1 MTAYFQPLINQLSN
15 RASEA
20 TLSILGIS
28 DPALRQF
35 LSAQFNQPLGGEGS
49 NNFLA
54 DPVFEAIFEWETN
67 INGRT
72 MDALASSLLERQLIE
87 AMDSPPN
94 EYKDYA
100 FRKHWKPYEHQY
112 RAWSTLTNDSK
123 KQSIVITSGTG
134 SGKTE
139 CFMVPV
145 LNHLVRQYQQ
155 QNQPLIGVQAL
166 FIYPLNA
173 LINSQRDRLRAW
185 THDFGNN
192 LRFCLYNG
200 NTPETVKA
208 FTQAQTPNEILSR
221 ELLRK
226 EPPPLL
232 VTNATMLEYM
242 LVRQNDA
249 PILEKSQGKLR
260 WIVLDEAHT
269 YLGSQA
275 AELSL
280 LLRRVMHSFGV
291 KADEVRFVAT
301 SATIGNK
308 GDEVLRDYLANLA
321 GIAPDKVTVIGG
333 QRKMPDIG
341 KRKGE
346 YNRTTPIAT
355 LQAIADDKQ
364 RYRALKDHPI
374 SRDLRDKLTQNGSKP
389 QKLTDLSEA
398 IFGDSD
404 QLEQTLAW
412 LDLCSG
418 TALPEEDNIPKRPF
432 LPLRAHLFHQVI
444 NGLWCCVD
452 PDCRCKGGTALAD
465 AWPFGYIYSQQR
477 DRCDCGAPI
486 YELVFCNDCNSPHL
500 QAQKIDKT
508 GQLLQI
514 AREAIDE
521 FSLHIEAEEDN
532 ENDGG
537 QEFEKTDIIA
547 IERVYLAAKA
557 TQGLTA
563 PLTLSK
569 QTKLLNGV
577 DGIPLSIHQAIKSGD
592 GKTTDNNSK
601 ESCGYCGFTPDRGR
615 NNSVFRRCLLG
626 APFYVSNTVPT
637 LLEFCQDGKNPLET
651 PGRGRRLITFTDS
664 RQGTAR
670 LAVKIQQDSERNR
683 LRGLVYEAVTRQA
696 SGAEADDAKR
706 LGLEQKR
713 NEYLEKARKYQSVD
727 AGIADDCKKIAE
739 EAQQAIDNLNTVQP
753 VTWQEMVETVKTNDD
768 IKRPML
774 NYYRDLNPLLFDENT
789 GENTLARL
797 LLIREFYY
805 RPKRQNSLETLGLV
819 SVQYPNLSKIEKTP
833 AEWQKFK
840 LSIQDWRDFLKIS
853 LDFYLRANFIDVDTH
868 WLKWIGVTFYPRKIL
883 PPESQEKGSRWPLV
897 QKSRNHRLIRLLA
910 YALNLNPERKV
921 DEDIIN
927 QIMKAAWKA
936 LTQDSQILTSA
947 SGALSYQLK
956 PEQMA
961 FAPVQSAWICPVTQR
976 LLDTT
981 FKGITP
987 YLPIEPEPEKAMCKQ
1002 VTIPVL
1008 PFRHG
1013 FLSEQERLDY
1023 VRTWIADNA
1032 EIAELRKQNLWTDL
1046 SDRVLEGGVF
1056 FRTAE
1061 HSAQQPTSRLQQF
1074 EKLFKEEKLN
1084 VLSCST
1090 TMEMG
1095 VDIGG
1100 ISAVAMN
1107 NVPPHPANYLQRAGR
1122 AGRRQESR
1130 ALAFTLCKD
1139 NPHERAVFNK
1149 PLWPFVT
1156 QIKSPYI
1163 TLNSRKIVQRHV
1175 NSLLLA
1181 YFLNEK
1187 LAMTQQQNT
1196 KLNCGWF
1203 FCQDDEGNSPVQRF
1217 VAWLEECEIKPPE
1230 KLSQGLQAL
1239 VAKTLLAG
1247 SSHANLLQHSAS
1259 TLCEI
1264 RDKWLLEYEPLLA
1277 EFNALTAKIDD
1288 KNPYRKRVEQDLARL
1303 RGEYLLSELAAR
1315 GFLPGYG
1322 FPTGLAYFDP
1332 YSIHDY
1338 QRKAHK
1344 QDEGREDNLRR
1355 IRDKPTRDLS
1365 IAIREYAP
1373 GNDLVLNGLVYRSA
1387 GLALSWHQPE
1397 SGNNETQ
1404 KLMAAWRCDHCGAV
1418 DHALSSPAVNICLE
1432 CGHTL
1437 NPEHKHEF
1445 IEPAGFAVD
1454 FYSSP
1459 STDISLQHYVPFKEP
1474 WVTAKSDLKLL
1485 PNPQL
1490 GAFRTNNRGSIF
1502 YHSAGEY
1509 GHGYALCWHCG
1520 RADSMLADDKRPEV
1534 FSRPHNKLRGK
1545 PEGETDARCSG
1556 SDNNGY
1562 AIKEKLY
1569 LGYVYHTDVFELY
1582 LKHPQEQAFL
1592 NYANDDSKKIA
1603 WTLAVVLRQALAD
1616 SLGINA
1622 DELGYTVKP
1631 TKLPN
1636 CPYPVATISLY
1647 DTASGGAGFASSAH
1661 RDFAGLFNKAKD
1673 YLHCTCPSV
1682 CQNCLLGFDT
1692 RFHID
1697 QLDRHLALNFLT
1709 DDFIRALALP
1719 DELKLLG
1726 ANCRWTPESLFTEI
1740 RLAAD
1745 QGASELR
1752 LLLHGDAT
1760 AWEILA
1766 GLGGPLYRWK
1776 GLYADITLL
1785 INTVQGRQLTDI
1797 AKEDLWVLH
1806 RLGIK
1811 TAVLAERPGLDN
1823 IAAVLAQALSPQRTI
1838 TLACSK
1844 ATTMI
1849 PDENWLNDGE
1859 NLLIVAHDYP
1869 PVPASRYLDSAQLK
1883 PQTGPGDVEIEIL
1896 SECNGRLADFGRK
1909 FWEFISAQHQPLRQH
1924 LNCGEPLSRISYSD
1938 RYLYSPWTLLLIG
1951 ELIEGLRQTL
1961 QSSWHKPEI
1970 YIHTAPKRTDS
1981 LYQKKGLFTDWLD
1994 DGLRL
1999 VVMEAYFT
2007 NMDENCTADAS
2018 EHTAH
2023 GRFLKLHWQSGTTTT
2038 LRFDQGVSYW
2048 ACANTPYF
2056 DNTVSANEQAKT
2068 LLMAIPSLT
2077 VKNHKDFPT
2086 QVFVRER

>member
-1 MTAYFQPLINQLSN
+1 MTAYFQLLIHQLSS

-28 DPALRQF
+28 DPALREF
-35 LSAQFNQPLGGEGS
+35 LSAQFNQPHGSKDS

-54 DPVFEAIFEWETN
+54 DPVFEAIFEWESNT
-67 INGRT
+67 NGRT
-72 MDALASSLLERQLIE
+72 MDYLATSMLERRLVD

-94 EYKDYA
+94 ELKDYA
-100 FRKHWKPYEHQY
+100 FRKHWKPHEHQY

-145 LNHLVRQYQQ
+145 LNDLVRQYQQ
-155 QNQPLIGVQAL
+155 QQRPLVGVQAL
-166 FIYPLNA
+166 FLYPLNA

-249 PILEKSQGKLR
+249 PILEKSQGTLR
-260 WIVLDEAHT
+260 WIVLDEAHS

-291 KADEVRFVAT
+291 NANDVRFVAT
-301 SATIGNK
+301 SATIGDSGK
-308 GDEVLRDYLANLA
+308 DTLKHYLASLA
-321 GIAPDKVTVIGG
+321 GISPDKVTVIGG
-333 QRKMPDIG
+333 KRNVPPMD
-341 KRKGE
+341 KRKGV
-346 YNRTTPIAT
+346 YKRSTPIAT
-355 LQAIADDKQ
+355 LQAIDDNKQ

-389 QKLTDLSEA
+389 QKLTELSNA
-398 IFGDSD
+398 LFGDSD
-404 QLEQTLAW
+404 KLEQTLAW

-418 TALPEEDNIPKRPF
+418 TALPKEGDTPERPF

-452 PDCRCKGGTALAD
+452 PDCRCKSGTALAA
-465 AWPFGYIYSQQR
+465 AWPFGYVYSQQR
-477 DRCDCGAPI
+477 EFCDCGAPI

-500 QAQKIDKT
+500 QAQQT
-508 GQLLQI
+508 QNGTLVQI

-521 FSLHIEAEEDN
+521 FSLHIEAEEGD

-537 QEFEKTDIIA
+537 QEFDETVTA
-547 IERVYLAAKA
+547 STRVYLAAKPHGEF
-557 TQGLTA
+557 TYNM
-563 PLTLSK
+563 TLSRGK
-569 QTKLLNGV
+569 RELGV
-577 DGIPLSIHQAIKSGD
+577 TENAI
-592 GKTTDNNSK
+592 TVHFADNSEIEK
-601 ESCGYCGFTPDRGR
+601 CGYCGFTPSREHKK
-615 NNSVFRRCLLG
+615 VFRRCLLG

-637 LLEFCQDGKNPLET
+637 LLEFCQDGKKPLES

-683 LRGLVYEAVTRQA
+683 LRGLVYEMVAKQA
-696 SGAEADDAKR
+696 AEAGADNAKR
-706 LGLEQKR
+706 LELEKKR
-713 NEYLEKARKYQSVD
+713 DEYLEKAKKYQSVD
-727 AGIADDCKKIAE
+727 AGIAEDCRKISE
-739 EAQQAIDNLNTVQP
+739 ETQQAIDNLNTVQP
-753 VTWQEMVETVKTNDD
+753 ITWQEMVEAVKKTDD
-768 IKRPML
+768 IKHPML
-774 NYYRDLNPLLFDENT
+774 NYYRNLNPQIFDENT

-797 LLIREFYY
+797 LLIREFYH

-819 SVQYPNLSKIEKTP
+819 SVQYPNLSKVEKTP
-833 AEWQKFK
+833 AEWQKFN
-840 LSIQDWRDFLKIS
+840 LSVQDWRDFLKIS
-853 LDFYLRANFIDVDTH
+853 LDFYLRASFIDVDNN
-868 WLKWIGVTFYPRKIL
+868 WLKWIGVTFYPRKIM
-883 PPESQEKGSRWPLV
+883 PPKSEGGSKWPLV
-897 QKSRNHRLIRLLA
+897 QKGRNHRLIRLLA
-910 YALNLNPERKV
+910 YALNLNLERKV
-921 DEDIIN
+921 DEIN
-927 QIMKAAWKA
+927 QIMEAAWKA
-936 LTQDSQILTSA
+936 LTQDSQILTS
-947 SGALSYQLK
+947 SPGALSYQLK

-961 FAPVQSAWICPVTQR
+961 FAPVQTAWICPVTQR

-981 FKGITP
+981 FKSITP
-987 YLPIEPEPEKAMCKQ
+987 YLPTNKPEPEKALCKQ

-1013 FLSEQERLDY
+1013 FLSEQERLDD
-1023 VRTWIADNA
+1023 VRTWIANNP

-1046 SDRVLEGGVF
+1046 SDRILEGGVF

-1061 HSAQQPTSRLQQF
+1061 HSAQQPASRLQQF

-1149 PLWPFVT
+1149 PLWPFET
-1156 QIKSPYI
+1156 QIKSPTI
-1163 TLNSRKIVQRHV
+1163 TLNSRKIVQRHI
-1175 NSLLLA
+1175 NALLLGV
-1181 YFLNEK
+1181 FLK
-1187 LAMTQQQNT
+1187 QVLPITQEQTTRLQ
-1196 KLNCGWF
+1196 CGWF
-1203 FCQDDEGNSPVQRF
+1203 FISSEDNHSPAQRLLDWLAECQARM
-1217 VAWLEECEIKPPE
+1217 PE
-1230 KLSQGLQAL
+1230 LLAQGLKA
-1239 VAKTLLAG
+1239 VTVKTTLETNNLAG
-1247 SSHANLLQHSAS
+1247 LLQPATE
-1259 TLCEI
+1259 TLTGI
-1264 RDKWLLEYEPLLA
+1264 REKWLLEYEPLMR
-1277 EFNALTAKIDD
+1277 EFDGLAKIDD
-1288 KNPYRKRVEQDLARL
+1288 KNPYRKRVERDLARL
-1303 RGEYLLSELAAR
+1303 KGEYLLSELAAR

-1338 QRKAHK
+1338 QRKTQK
-1344 QDEGREDNLRR
+1344 QDKTEGREDNLRR
-1355 IRDKPTRDLS
+1355 LRDKPTRDLS

-1387 GLALSWHQPE
+1387 GLALSWHLPD
-1397 SGNNETQ
+1397 SGSNETQ
-1404 KLMAAWRCDHCGAV
+1404 KLMSAWRCDHCGAV
-1418 DHALSSPAVNICLE
+1418 DHDISSLAGSVCRE
-1432 CGHTL
+1432 CGHSL

-1459 STDISLQHYVPFKEP
+1459 STDISNQHYVPFKEP
-1474 WVTAKSDLKLL
+1474 WVTAKSELKLL
-1485 PNPQL
+1485 PNPSL
-1490 GAFRTNNRGSIF
+1490 GAFRVNNRGSIF
-1502 YHSAGEY
+1502 YHSAGEH
-1509 GHGYALCWHCG
+1509 GHGYALCLHCG

-1545 PEGETDARCSG
+1545 PDGETDALCSG
-1556 SDNNGY
+1556 NDNEF
-1562 AIKEKLY
+1562 AIKDKLY

-1582 LKHPQEQAFL
+1582 LKHPQEQAYL
-1592 NYANDDSKKIA
+1592 NLTDDTSKKIA

-1631 TKLPN
+1631 TKLHH
-1636 CPYPVATISLY
+1636 CPYPVATIALY

-1661 RDFAGLFNKAKD
+1661 RDFPGLFQAAKK
-1673 YLHCTCPSV
+1673 YLDCACPSV

-1697 QLDRHLALNFLT
+1697 QLDRHLALAFLN

-1719 DELKLLG
+1719 DDLKLLG
-1726 ANCRWTPESLFTEI
+1726 ANSRWTPETLFTEI

-1760 AWEILA
+1760 AREILS
-1766 GLGGPLYRWK
+1766 GLGEQLYRWK
-1776 GLYADITLL
+1776 GIYTDVTLL
-1785 INTVQGRQLTDI
+1785 INTAQEQQLTDI
-1797 AKEDLWVLH
+1797 AKEDLWVLQ

-1811 TAVLAERPGLDN
+1811 TAVLADRHKLDN
-1823 IAAVLAQALSPQRTI
+1823 LGSVLAQALSSQGAR

-1844 ATTMI
+1844 TTTII

-1859 NLLIVAHDYP
+1859 NVLIVANDYP
-1869 PVPASRYLDSAQLK
+1869 PVPISRYLDSDQLK

-1896 SECNGRLADFGRK
+1896 AECNGNLADFGVK
-1909 FWEFISAQHQPLRQH
+1909 FWQIISTHHQALRQH
-1924 LNCGEPLSRISYSD
+1924 LNCGECLSQVSYSD
-1938 RYLYSPWTLLLIG
+1938 RYLYSPWTLLLIA
-1951 ELIEGLRQTL
+1951 ELIGGLRQAL
-1961 QSSWHKPEI
+1961 PHAWNKPSI
-1970 YIHTAPKRTDS
+1970 HIHTAPKRVDGM
-1981 LYQKKGLFTDWLD
+1981 YQKKALSADWLD

-1999 VVMEAYFT
+1999 AVMEAYFT
-2007 NMDENCTADAS
+2007 AMDENCTVDAS
-2018 EHTAH
+2018 EHAAH
-2023 GRFLKLHWQSGTTTT
+2023 GRFLKLHWQSGTTAT

-2056 DNTVSANEQAKT
+2056 DNTLSADDQTET
-2068 LLMAIPSLT
+2068 LLSATRSLT
-2077 VKNHKDFPT
+2077 VKNHKNFPT